1 MGEAKM
7 EVLSK
12 AIPITMLT
20 FVVSSMLSMG
30 LSLTVGQIL
39 APLRNY
45 KLIVFALLGNFV
57 LMPFAAFAVAKM
69 LRLDQPLG
77 IALILLGT
85 ASGAPFLPLLAR
97 ISKGNL
103 AFAVGLMVLLMVVT
117 VAYMPLVLPLM
128 LEGVSVDPV
137 KIARSLVFLMLLPL
151 AIGLLV
157 KARLSGLAAIA
168 QPSLSRLSILSLA
181 LLIALLLITNMQN
194 VLSLY
199 GTRGVLASV
208 LFIAAGSAIGWV
220 LGGPQ
225 PDTRGVIALGTAQR
239 NIAAALVVGGQNFKD
254 PRVIVMVVVVAIVG
268 LLLLMPFARYLAKL
282 SPLAIDQS
290 TNASELQSS
299 EQPAANG
306 SRRVL

>member
-1 MGEAKM
+1 M
-7 EVLSK
+7 EILSK
-12 AIPITMLT
+12 AVPITMLA
-20 FVVSSMLSMG
+20 FVLSSMLSMG

-45 KLIVFALLGNFV
+45 KLILLALVANFV
-57 LMPFAAFAVAKM
+57 LMPFAAFFIVRV
-69 LRLDQPLG
+69 LHLDQPLG
-77 IALILLGT
+77 IALFLLGT

-97 ISKGNL
+97 IAKGNL

-137 KIARSLVFLMLLPL
+137 KIGGSLVFLMLLPL

-157 KARLSGLAAIA
+157 RARLSGLAAIA

-181 LLIALLLITNMQN
+181 LLIVLLLITNMHN

-208 LFIAAGSAIGWV
+208 LFIAAGSGIGWL

-225 PDTRGVIALGTAQR
+225 SGTRGVMTLGTGQR
-239 NIAAALVVGGQNFKD
+239 NIAAALVVGGQNFND
-254 PRVIVMVVVVAIVG
+254 PNVIVMVVVVAIVG
-268 LLLLMPFARYLAKL
+268 LLLLMPLARYLGKPPQLIENRSSSTSKL
-282 SPLAIDQS
+282 QSLDQS
-290 TNASELQSS
+290 ASDGTQRDL
-299 EQPAANG
+299 
-306 SRRVL
+306 

>member
-1 MGEAKM
+1 M
-7 EVLSK
+7 EILSK
-12 AIPITMLT
+12 AVPITMLA
-20 FVVSSMLSMG
+20 FVLSSMLSMG

-45 KLIVFALLGNFV
+45 KLIVLSLLANFV
-57 LMPFAAFAVAKM
+57 LMPFAAFFIAR
-69 LRLDQPLG
+69 LLHLDQPLG
-77 IALILLGT
+77 IALLLLGT

-117 VAYMPLVLPLM
+117 VGYMPLVLPLM

-137 KIARSLVFLMLLPL
+137 KIGGSLVFLMLLPL

-157 KARLSGLAAIA
+157 RARLSGLAAIA

-181 LLIALLLITNMQN
+181 LLIALLLITNMHN

-208 LFIAAGSAIGWV
+208 LFIAAGSGIGWL

-225 PDTRGVIALGTAQR
+225 SDTRRVMTLGTGQR
-239 NIAAALVVGGQNFKD
+239 NIAAALVVGGQNFND
-254 PRVIVMVVVVAIVG
+254 PNVIVMVVVVAIVG
-268 LLLLMPFARYLAKL
+268 LLLLMPLARYLGKPPQLIENRSSSTSKL
-282 SPLAIDQS
+282 QSLDQS
-290 TNASELQSS
+290 ASDGTQRDL
-299 EQPAANG
+299 
-306 SRRVL
+306 

>member
-1 MGEAKM
+1 M
-7 EVLSK
+7 EILSK
-12 AIPITMLT
+12 VIPITMLA
-20 FVVSSMLSMG
+20 FVLSSMLSMG

-57 LMPFAAFAVAKM
+57 LMPFAAFAFTRM

-103 AFAVGLMVLLMVVT
+103 AFSVGLMVLLMVVT

-128 LEGVSVDPV
+128 LEGVSVDPM
-137 KIARSLVFLMLLPL
+137 KIGRSLVFLMMLPL

-157 KARLSGLAAIA
+157 KARLSGLSAKA
-168 QPSLSRLSILSLA
+168 QAPLSRLSMLSLV

-199 GTRGVLASV
+199 GTRGVLASIFFV
-208 LFIAAGSAIGWV
+208 AAGSGIGWL

-225 PDTRGVIALGTAQR
+225 LDTRGVMALGTAQR

-254 PRVIVMVVVVAIVG
+254 PKVVVMVVVVAIVG
-268 LLLLMPFARYLAKL
+268 LLLLMPLARYVAKL
-282 SPLAIDQS
+282 SQV
-290 TNASELQSS
+290 ASDRGTDASKLQSL
-299 EQPAANG
+299 EQPATEG
-306 SRRVL
+306 PRRAS